1 MSNTANTAFTR
12 LVHSLPMGYTSV
24 DIAAMGRMTT
34 RATSAAF
41 CTAMDL
47 GAISQN
53 MSVTKV
59 SAAVHSAM
67 LSSPYRC
74 IAACAASVALP
85 MLVTVLPMR
94 IVVRNLLMSLRISVN
109 GESGPSWS
117 LISLTF
123 HGQRVVMAVS
133 LVQKKAYA
141 TSSATVPTMEPHAA
155 CQSTVIFAAAS
166 TAAAATSFFAL
177 AARGAN
183 MNHATHAAT
192 PAMSRAMSASG
203 LRGARSLDLFPSTTS
218 DGDVGDGCAA
228 G

>member
-1 MSNTANTAFTR
+1 
-12 LVHSLPMGYTSV
+12 
-24 DIAAMGRMTT
+24 
-34 RATSAAF
+34 
-41 CTAMDL
+41 
-47 GAISQN
+47 
-53 MSVTKV
+53 
-59 SAAVHSAM
+59 
-67 LSSPYRC
+67 
-74 IAACAASVALP
+74 
-85 MLVTVLPMR
+85 
-94 IVVRNLLMSLRISVN
+94 
-109 GESGPSWS
+109 
-117 LISLTF
+117 
-123 HGQRVVMAVS
+123 MAVS

-177 AARGAN
+177 AARGAH

-203 LRGARSLDLFPSTTS
+203 LRGARSLDSTTG